1 MKRNLLSIG
10 MLALMLVF
18 SARSFAQTTYTMIT
32 SASGLEAGAKYIL
45 VGFDD
50 DGNAYAMSYQK
61 SNNRHAIAVSEA
73 GGSITTT
80 VATDPDSQTEVF
92 EFELGGSAGEWTIYD
107 PLKDGYLNAP
117 GGGNYLKTQSTLT
130 DNGKWDITIG
140 ANGAGVPVSLGA
152 VDQCYMRFNLN
163 ATNNSPLFGCYKE
176 SSNIIAEVY
185 FFKAGQAQINPEP
198 SNYPTNFS
206 ADAGMLDVV
215 LTWNDAT
222 GAQLPDRYLVVASTG
237 NITVPTDGTPVPN
250 GEMAIN
256 VNPGVQTA
264 TFSNLDGNTTYHFA
278 IFPYTNADANIDY
291 KTDGTYP
298 TATVTT
304 EEVYVL
310 LNETFDAD
318 LGVFTAYDVYGDQT
332 WTQKTY
338 NGNGYANMNGY
349 ANGVNNQNEDWLI
362 SPAIQEGYQ
371 DMVLSF
377 STAMKFDGN
386 PLSVLVST
394 DYDGESEPSEYTW
407 TEITY
412 AFDFSTGDYEW
423 VESGEYNLYPIVG
436 GDVFY
441 VAFVYTSS
449 SEAANSWE
457 VDNVAIISSGTI
469 SVNEN
474 MNAFV
479 TVYPNPAKDMISFTL
494 NQDAQVAVYDMSGR
508 MVSEKNC
515 MEGRVNY
522 EVSSLENGVYFVNFN
537 YADGQKAVAKF
548 VKL

>member
-1 MKRNLLSIG
+1 M
-10 MLALMLVF
+10 
-18 SARSFAQTTYTMIT
+18 
-32 SASGLEAGAKYIL
+32 
-45 VGFDD
+45 
-50 DGNAYAMSYQK
+50 
-61 SNNRHAIAVSEA
+61 
-73 GGSITTT
+73 
-80 VATDPDSQTEVF
+80 
-92 EFELGGSAGEWTIYD
+92 
-107 PLKDGYLNAP
+107 
-117 GGGNYLKTQSTLT
+117 
-130 DNGKWDITIG
+130 
-140 ANGAGVPVSLGA
+140 
-152 VDQCYMRFNLN
+152 
-163 ATNNSPLFGCYKE
+163 
-176 SSNIIAEVY
+176 
-185 FFKAGQAQINPEP
+185 
-198 SNYPTNFS
+198 
-206 ADAGMLDVV
+206 
-215 LTWNDAT
+215 
-222 GAQLPDRYLVVASTG
+222 
-237 NITVPTDGTPVPN
+237 
-250 GEMAIN
+250 
-256 VNPGVQTA
+256 
-264 TFSNLDGNTTYHFA
+264 
-278 IFPYTNADANIDY
+278 
-291 KTDGTYP
+291 
-298 TATVTT
+298 
-304 EEVYVL
+304 
-310 LNETFDAD
+310 NETFDAD

-362 SPAIQEGYQ
+362 SPAIQCGFQ
-371 DMVLSF
+371 DIMLSF

-386 PLSVLVST
+386 RLGVLVST

-457 VDNVAIISSGTI
+457 VDNVAIISFGAI
-469 SVNEN
+469 SVSEN

-508 MVSEKNC
+508 MVSEKSC
-515 MEGRVNY
+515 MEGLVNY

-548 VKL
+548 VKF

>member
-18 SARSFAQTTYTMIT
+18 SARSFAQNTYTMVT

-61 SNNRHAIAVSEA
+61 SNNRHAVTVSEA

-80 VATDPDSQTEVF
+80 IATNPDSQTEVF
-92 EFELGGSAGEWTIYD
+92 EFELGGSTGEWTIYD
-107 PLKDGYLNAP
+107 PLREGYLNAP

-152 VDQCYMRFNLN
+152 VDQRYMRFNLN
-163 ATNNSPLFGCYKE
+163 AANGTPLFGCYKE

-185 FFKAGQAQINPEP
+185 FFKAGQAQVNPEP

-206 ADAGMLDVV
+206 ADADMLDVT

-222 GAQLPDRYLVVASTG
+222 GTQLPDRYLVVASTG
-237 NITVPTDGTPVPN
+237 NITVPTDGIPVAN
-250 GEMAIN
+250 SEMAIN
-256 VNPGVQTA
+256 VNPGVQFA
-264 TFSNLDGNTTYHFA
+264 TFSNLDGSTTYHFA
-278 IFPYTNADANIDY
+278 IFPYTNAGANIDY

-304 EEVYVL
+304 EEVYAL

-362 SPAIQEGYQ
+362 SPAIQCGFQ
-371 DMVLSF
+371 DIMLSF

-386 PLSVLVST
+386 RLGVLVST

-423 VESGEYNLYPIVG
+423 VESGEYNLYPIVA
-436 GDVFY
+436 GDAFY

-457 VDNVAIISSGTI
+457 VDNVAIISFGAI
-469 SVNEN
+469 SVSEN

-508 MVSEKNC
+508 MVSEKSC
-515 MEGRVNY
+515 MEGLVNY